1 MSSVALVVAIHAIPT
16 CASVGVAAAHAMR
29 GVALASAHRHA
40 EAVDALELSLA
51 IRPEHAPTHVNLG
64 LVWEQVG
71 LPAAAL
77 NSYAEAIRISPRMA
91 SAYERFGGL
100 LAQELGQ
107 IALAEEALQT
117 SIRLEPTR
125 ADGWKGLGKLL
136 HSAGSLDRA
145 GDALKMALAL
155 APSEHSI
162 QHNLATVLRAQGRF
176 DESFELLCDLEARYF
191 FLEDDDCSVDAEVSL
206 ALAFSP
212 WRMQPDNTSMHSHEN
227 LGEIHELPQGQLL
240 FLVDDSALPAQTPT
254 SWRKTLAQVF
264 VTHIASS
271 AECEWVINMSEAHA
285 RARGGW
291 DDRGHHEAHPTVD
304 IVVAESPQ
312 LKAWLLDKLKH
323 AIWPAI
329 AGQFCL
335 TPDDLWLEDAFIVKY
350 EETGQPGLAMH
361 VDDSEISFNLL
372 LANPRDF
379 AGGGTFFEA
388 AHSTVRP
395 KQGGM
400 LTHFGLLRHAG
411 TPVSQGTRYILAGFV
426 RARPLAAMWREFQG
440 GGDEVTSQVERSEV
454 TPSGSGPGKASS
466 IGPGHLGPD

>member
-162 QHNLATVLRAQGRF
+162 QHNLATVLRAQ
-176 DESFELLCDLEARYF
+176 
-191 FLEDDDCSVDAEVSL
+191 
-206 ALAFSP
+206 
-212 WRMQPDNTSMHSHEN
+212 
-227 LGEIHELPQGQLL
+227 
-240 FLVDDSALPAQTPT
+240 
-254 SWRKTLAQVF
+254 
-264 VTHIASS
+264 
-271 AECEWVINMSEAHA
+271 
-285 RARGGW
+285 
-291 DDRGHHEAHPTVD
+291 
-304 IVVAESPQ
+304 
-312 LKAWLLDKLKH
+312 
-323 AIWPAI
+323 
-329 AGQFCL
+329 
-335 TPDDLWLEDAFIVKY
+335 
-350 EETGQPGLAMH
+350 PGLAMH

-411 TPVSQGTRYILAGFV
+411 TPVSQALTQLSQPYALMPDARGYPFVEIGDDHAGSV
-426 RARPLAAMWREFQG
+426 EEEGVQENLCGVGVTWRSLKPLDLGGSRLLWFQQRF
-440 GGDEVTSQVERSEV
+440 SSAFCRSDV
-454 TPSGSGPGKASS
+454 TPNSEDLGNILLSLVFWACGRLDGGSTCMDGA
-466 IGPGHLGPD
+466 